1 VLTLEAPIN
10 SQDESVHEGRSAS
23 APDDIEEHG
32 IECTKRPIDWRQRSA
47 KLAVKHFPLHIRFD
61 QLGLNHSTLKDQ
73 LEAMT
78 QQHPT
83 EKV

>member
-1 VLTLEAPIN
+1 MATYCAEAIVKEN
-10 SQDESVHEGRSAS
+10 VMATSSS
-23 APDDIEEHG
+23 HG
-32 IECTKRPIDWRQRSA
+32 IEYTKGPIDWRQRSA